1 MDLNYKITII
11 VPIYNAQDTI
21 ENTVQSIISQSYKKL
36 EIILV
41 NDGST
46 DTSLEICKNL
56 QLKDSR
62 IKIINKQNGGVSSA
76 RNVGISH
83 ATGQYIIHADSDD
96 IVLPDAY
103 LNLINEAKQSN
114 ADIVVGSYYSGIEND
129 FIENIPNDKIIDP
142 VLFSKKIIENK
153 AHAGLWNKLVI
164 SSLYENFKFQEGL
177 NYKEDMIFF
186 VTKLMGIKPKISIIK
201 NPVYFYYTR
210 SNSIT
215 NQNFDKNVE
224 KNFRVIKIIENLNY
238 PNLEYSIR
246 VQKAYANIGY
256 ILNKKDSK
264 YVYSDFYPKINVLDL
279 NIPIKYRLLLL
290 FEKYS
295 ISFLSNIY
303 LKIKGL
309 MK

>member
-1 MDLNYKITII
+1 MELNYKISII
-11 VPIYNAQDTI
+11 IPIYNAEDTI
-21 ENTVQSIISQSYKKL
+21 GKTLHSIISQSYSNL

-56 QLKDSR
+56 ELKDSR
-62 IKIINKQNGGVSSA
+62 IKIINKKNGGVSSA
-76 RNVGISH
+76 RNIGISN

-103 LNLINEAKQSN
+103 LNLINEVKKSSA
-114 ADIVVGSYYSGIEND
+114 AIVVGGYYYGLEND
-129 FIENIPNDKIIDP
+129 FIENTPNAEIIDP
-142 VLFSKKIIENK
+142 VLFSKKILENK

-177 NYKEDMIFF
+177 DYKEDMIFF
-186 VTKLMGIKPKISIIK
+186 VTKLMEYKPKISII
-201 NPVYFYYTR
+201 NHPVYFYYMR

-215 NQNFDKNVE
+215 NQSFDKNVE
-224 KNFRVIKIIENLNY
+224 KNFSVIKIIENLNY

-246 VQKAYANIGY
+246 FQKAYANIGY
-256 ILNKKDSK
+256 ILNKKQSK

-279 NIPIKYRLLLL
+279 NIPIKYRLLML

-303 LKIKGL
+303 LKVKGL